1 MKSTLISSIAA
12 YLWAGVFLLAAP
24 LKAGAA
30 QWDLIAQ
37 SNQGF
42 YYLDLRTV
50 EQDGDRKT
58 AWSVLDYREEQSLRD
73 GSRYRSTHAQV
84 QFNCK
89 ARLARLVHLTH
100 YSGPML
106 GGAVVQRQGM
116 LQDWF
121 EIDPRSPMHRLA
133 YRVC

>member
-1 MKSTLISSIAA
+1 MKSTLITSIAA

-24 LKAGAA
+24 LQAGAA

-50 EQDGDRKT
+50 EQDGERKT